1 MENELCNIRKE
12 IDELKS
18 AMKDKGGE
26 NLDEMIRRT
35 DLPFT
40 NEVLNH
46 PLPPKF
52 CIPQLESYYDSND
65 PLDCIESFK
74 TLMPLQ
80 MTLDEVM
87 SRVFPTTLK
96 EVARVWFSKILPR
109 TIANPNNL
117 ARVLF
122 VILLEGKDT
131 RSQLAIF
138 STFNRQKENH

>member
-1 MENELCNIRKE
+1 MRKE

-26 NLDEMIRRT
+26 NLDGMIRRT

-46 PLPPKF
+46 SLPPKF
-52 CIPQLESYYDSND
+52 CLPQLESYYDSND
-65 PLDCIESFK
+65 PLDRIKSFK
-74 TLMPLQ
+74 TFMPLQ
-80 MTLDEVM
+80 MTPDEVM
-87 SRVFPTTLK
+87 CRAFPTTLK

>member
-1 MENELCNIRKE
+1 MRKE

-18 AMKDKGGE
+18 AMKDKRGE
-26 NLDEMIRRT
+26 NLDGMIRRT

-46 PLPPKF
+46 SLPPKF
-52 CIPQLESYYDSND
+52 CLPQLESYYDSND
-65 PLDCIESFK
+65 PLDRIKSFK

-80 MTLDEVM
+80 MTPDEVM
-87 SRVFPTTLK
+87 CRAFPTTLK
-96 EVARVWFSKILPR
+96 EVARVWFSKIPPR
-109 TIANPNNL
+109 TTADLNNF

>member
-1 MENELCNIRKE
+1 MRKE

-18 AMKDKGGE
+18 AMKDKRGE
-26 NLDEMIRRT
+26 NLDGMIRRT

-46 PLPPKF
+46 SLPPKF
-52 CIPQLESYYDSND
+52 CLPQLESYYDSND
-65 PLDCIESFK
+65 PLDRIKSFK

-80 MTLDEVM
+80 MTPAEVM
-87 SRVFPTTLK
+87 CRAFPTTLK
-96 EVARVWFSKILPR
+96 EVARVWFNKIPLR
-109 TIANPNNL
+109 TTADLNNL

-131 RSQLAIF
+131 RSQFAIF